1 MFNAQVLGHMLV
13 IAEQIVTDLGAS
25 KTNGY
30 HVVIDNELNRE
41 QSVYH
46 PQLHVMAGCDLQ
58 SLPG

>member
-1 MFNAQVLGHMLV
+1 MFNAQVLGHMHV
-13 IAEQIVTDLGAS
+13 VAEQIVTDLCTS
-25 KTNGY
+25 KTNRY
-30 HVVIDNELNRE
+30 RVVIDSELNRE